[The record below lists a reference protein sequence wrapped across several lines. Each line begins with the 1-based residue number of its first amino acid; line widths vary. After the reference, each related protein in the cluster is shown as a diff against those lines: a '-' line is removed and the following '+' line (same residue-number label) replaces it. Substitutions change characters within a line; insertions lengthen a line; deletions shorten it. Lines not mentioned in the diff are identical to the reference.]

1 MFMENLIELEKNEK
15 ILNKSLSLENKLL
28 NEFEKAEKL

>member
-1 MFMENLIELEKNEK
+1 MENLIELEKNEE